1 MKERPHDPQ
10 RYEGHSLAKRILEKE
25 AEEKQRRANES
36 TGETVFSTLTCCCL
50 AQAVSSPLIT
60 AMFG

>member
-36 TGETVFSTLTCCCL
+36 TGETVFSILTFCCL